1 MKEPVWLT
9 RLVVEAVHFD
19 QIREHGGLH
28 GLLDEGL
35 LESALARPRHK
46 WTYKRRPDLASL
58 AAAYGYGIV
67 RNHPFRDG
75 NKRIAFLAMVIFV
88 GLNGFDLDADETDV
102 VTAMV
107 TAASGQLTERQLAN
121 WVRKHIAPRPK
132 S

>member
-19 QIREHGGLH
+19 QIHEHGGLH
-28 GLLDEGL
+28 GLRDEGL
-35 LESALARPRHK
+35 LESALARPQHK
-46 WTYKRRPDLASL
+46 WTYKRRPDLVSL

-88 GLNGFDLDADETDV
+88 GLNGFDLDAEETDV

>member
-1 MKEPVWLT
+1 MWLT

-28 GLLDEGL
+28 GLRDEGL

-58 AAAYGYGIV
+58 AAAYGYGLV

>member
-9 RLVVEAVHFD
+9 RLVVETVRFD

-28 GLLDEGL
+28 GLRDEGL
-35 LESALARPRHK
+35 LESVLARPQQK

-58 AAAYGYGIV
+58 AAAYGYGLV

-75 NKRIAFLAMVIFV
+75 NKRIAFLAMVIFL
-88 GLNGFDLDADETDV
+88 GLNGFDLDAAEPDV

-121 WVRKHIAPRPK
+121 WVRKHVAPYPK

>member
-9 RLVVEAVHFD
+9 RLVVETVHFD

-28 GLLDEGL
+28 GLRDEGL
-35 LESALARPRHK
+35 LESALARPQHK

-58 AAAYGYGIV
+58 AAAYGYGLV

-75 NKRIAFLAMVIFV
+75 NKRIAFLAMVIFL
-88 GLNGFDLDADETDV
+88 GLNGFDLEAAETDV
-102 VTAMV
+102 VTTMV

-121 WVRKHIAPRPK
+121 WVRKHVAPRPK

>member
-19 QIREHGGLH
+19 QIHEHGGLH
-28 GLLDEGL
+28 GLRDEGL
-35 LESALARPRHK
+35 LESALARPQHK
-46 WTYKRRPDLASL
+46 WTYKRRPDLALL
-58 AAAYGYGIV
+58 AAAYGYGLV

-102 VTAMV
+102 VTAMI
-107 TAASGQLTERQLAN
+107 TAAGGQLTERQLAN
-121 WVRKHIAPRPK
+121 WVRKRIAPP
-132 S
+132 

>member
-28 GLLDEGL
+28 GLRDEGL

-46 WTYKRRPDLASL
+46 WTYKRRPHLASL
-58 AAAYGYGIV
+58 AAAYGYGLV

-88 GLNGFDLDADETDV
+88 GLNGFDLDAEETDV